1 MNYTSE
7 YLIQKRKERWEKSN
21 NIEDDRIFTE
31 AVSIEIVSNEYLLK
45 EIKDNPEY
53 LIELIFCV
61 VDKKQKTVPFFLNDV
76 QKEFLSIVKESIYKY
91 KNGLITDL
99 TFLVLKGRQQG
110 FTTLITAYQL
120 AKAILTRNFQGFTL
134 ADCSENTEAIFQNKA
149 KFVYDKIPDILKPTE
164 KYNNR
169 RQLLFSKINS
179 NWSVSS
185 ATDNVGRSKTINFFH
200 GSECAF
206 WKSLSNILAGLGEAF
221 TLDCIKIY
229 ESTANGY
236 NDFQKMWESGEHI
249 NCFFEWWKTKEYRI
263 NFESE
268 RIKQEFVNNIYNID
282 NWIFSRC
289 KWLLKEKKLELEQI
303 YWYYKKFLTQIDKEK
318 LKQEYPCFPDEA
330 FLTSGKCYL
339 NRENIINRL
348 KDLKIPLKKGRFEY
362 EYTESKIW
370 NIKWLED
377 KENGIIDIYENPQL
391 TTPYVLSGDTAGDGS
406 DYFTGQMINNKTG
419 KQVAKLRLQFDEDE
433 YTRQMF
439 CLGKYFN
446 YAFIGIEANYSTY
459 PIKKLYEYGYENQYV
474 REQEDT
480 IKDKLLS
487 KFGFKTT
494 QVTRPLI
501 LAMLQAIFNDHIDWI
516 NDRDTLNE
524 ALVFIRNPNKNGR
537 PEAQEGSHD
546 DLIMALAIVY
556 YIRTQ
561 QKIEKPQEKAIKKNY
576 NFDIERQK
584 DNSNQIDYGDS
595 IEII

>member
-1 MNYTSE
+1 M
-7 YLIQKRKERWEKSN
+7 
-21 NIEDDRIFTE
+21 
-31 AVSIEIVSNEYLLK
+31 
-45 EIKDNPEY
+45 
-53 LIELIFCV
+53 
-61 VDKKQKTVPFFLNDV
+61 
-76 QKEFLSIVKESIYKY
+76 
-91 KNGLITDL
+91 
-99 TFLVLKGRQQG
+99 
-110 FTTLITAYQL
+110 
-120 AKAILTRNFQGFTL
+120 
-134 ADCSENTEAIFQNKA
+134 
-149 KFVYDKIPDILKPTE
+149 
-164 KYNNR
+164 
-169 RQLLFSKINS
+169 
-179 NWSVSS
+179 
-185 ATDNVGRSKTINFFH
+185 
-200 GSECAF
+200 
-206 WKSLSNILAGLGEAF
+206 
-221 TLDCIKIY
+221 
-229 ESTANGY
+229 
-236 NDFQKMWESGEHI
+236 
-249 NCFFEWWKTKEYRI
+249 
-263 NFESE
+263 
-268 RIKQEFVNNIYNID
+268 
-282 NWIFSRC
+282 
-289 KWLLKEKKLELEQI
+289 
-303 YWYYKKFLTQIDKEK
+303 
-318 LKQEYPCFPDEA
+318 
-330 FLTSGKCYL
+330 
-339 NRENIINRL
+339 
-348 KDLKIPLKKGRFEY
+348 
-362 EYTESKIW
+362 
-370 NIKWLED
+370 ED